1 MMNYTSAHMVDADV
15 PVAPSSYKKRKGRD
29 QSILAHSIR
38 ANILPVSVVSSNT
51 PLPAP
56 THRRRHVVT
65 VSQPQEQTVVER
77 MFLHHI
83 ATEEVKRN
91 ERTESLESQGVRIV
105 SFNVILGMF
114 EKGLIGVF
122 CGTHASS
129 SSTHLSHMNN
139 IALVNHAFD
148 SMFGINNSSTIDPV
162 IQKILIELTGKPT
175 IDRSMLHRLVWSAS
189 MDKWSL
195 LGYRSIDNGLGMEAY
210 EMMYSTHR
218 ELPNNGS
225 QLVDLARGNLLTK
238 SHRAYWGDYSV
249 PVIENMY
256 DIAC

>member
-29 QSILAHSIR
+29 QSILARSIR

-225 QLVDLARGNLLTK
+225 QLVDLAKG
-238 SHRAYWGDYSV
+238 
-249 PVIENMY
+249 
-256 DIAC
+256 